1 MDYKELSKR
10 MRKRYLDN
18 LNGLLQKP
26 DDVFS
31 DCNKA
36 ATAITDLLARAEAAE
51 QKATE
56 LDNALSNASKVVKT
70 MQESTIPYYRK
81 RVELAEKEVEWK
93 NKVIEAAERRFIE
106 AEAEN
111 EKLKNCRNQ
120 CKIVCLLEKYNEM
133 EEKMIKEKERA
144 EKAERKLN
152 SLLDEEETVAF
163 DPFGVQKED

>member
-1 MDYKELSKR
+1 MDIEKPNCIGCPHIHP
-10 MRKRYLDN
+10 DN
-18 LNGLLQKP
+18 GNCTAVGGFCTAVP
-26 DDVFS
+26 
-31 DCNKA
+31 A
-36 ATAITDLLARAEAAE
+36 AHCPLIPELLARAEAAE

-70 MQESTIPYYRK
+70 MQENTIPYYRK

-120 CKIVCLLEKYNEM
+120 CKIVFLLEKYNEM

-163 DPFGVQKED
+163 DPFGVQKEE